1 MVGTPAIPTIDL
13 LPVARG
19 YQDLGTVRGADEGPA
34 RGPIA
39 LLAADVAREPAV
51 WAAYRRGL
59 HDTYAAL
66 GAAHLAPGPGRPR
79 VATTVVLAASADGGV
94 IGGCRLRAGT
104 DIGRYDGIEQVAPC
118 IAATIAAREADG
130 LEEASGSWVVPEAL
144 GLGLG
149 TALLQAVVTLA
160 TDTAARWTIG
170 LANQNNL
177 RPAHRAGF
185 WRSKSNV
192 PSTRENEPGR
202 RHTGGFCGHHC
213 RADAGRGAQ
222 KQVQPSR

>member
-1 MVGTPAIPTIDL
+1 MVGTQAIPVIDL
-13 LPVARG
+13 LPPVARG
-19 YQDLGTVRGADEGPA
+19 YRDLGTVRGADEGPA

-39 LLAADVAREPAV
+39 LLAADVAHEPAV

-66 GAAHLAPGPGRPR
+66 GAAHLAPGPGRPQ

-104 DIGRYDGIEQVAPC
+104 DIGGYDGIEQVAPG
-118 IAATIAAREADG
+118 IAAVIAAREADG

-160 TDTAARWTIG
+160 TDTPARWTIG

-185 WRSKSNV
+185 EVDLRYADLPFPDERYRS
-192 PSTRENEPGR
+192 TLLWID
-202 RHTGGFCGHHC
+202 H
-213 RADAGRGAQ
+213 RAAA
-222 KQVQPSR
+222 

>member
-1 MVGTPAIPTIDL
+1 MTGTPATPTIDP
-13 LPVARG
+13 LPPVVRG

-51 WAAYRRGL
+51 WPAYQRGL

-66 GAAHLAPGPGRPR
+66 GAAHLAPSPDRPG

-104 DIGRYDGIEQVAPC
+104 DIGGYDGIEQVAPG
-118 IAATIAAREADG
+118 IAAVIAAREADG
-130 LEEASGSWVVPEAL
+130 LEEASGSWVIPEAL

-149 TALLQAVVTLA
+149 TALLQAVVTVA
-160 TDTAARWTIG
+160 TGTPARWTIG

-185 WRSKSNV
+185 EVDGRYADLPFPDQRYRS
-192 PSTRENEPGR
+192 TLLWID
-202 RHTGGFCGHHC
+202 H
-213 RADAGRGAQ
+213 RAAA
-222 KQVQPSR
+222 

>member
-1 MVGTPAIPTIDL
+1 MLGSPAIPTIDL
-13 LPVARG
+13 LPAVAHG
-19 YQDLGTVRGADEGPA
+19 YQDLGTVRGSDEGPA
-34 RGPIA
+34 RGPIS

-51 WAAYRRGL
+51 WAAYQRGL

-66 GAAHLAPGPGRPR
+66 GAAHLAPGPDCPR
-79 VATTVVLAASADGGV
+79 IATTVVLAVNADGGV

-104 DIGRYDGIEQVAPC
+104 DIGSYDGIEQVAPG
-118 IAATIAAREADG
+118 IAAVIAARETEG
-130 LEEASGSWVVPEAL
+130 VEEASGSWVVPEAL

-160 TDTAARWTIG
+160 TGSAARWTIG

-185 WRSKSNV
+185 EVDRRYADLPFPDERYRS
-192 PSTRENEPGR
+192 TLIWID
-202 RHTGGFCGHHC
+202 H
-213 RADAGRGAQ
+213 RAAA
-222 KQVQPSR
+222 

>member
-1 MVGTPAIPTIDL
+1 MVGTPAISTIDL
-13 LPVARG
+13 LPPVARG

-66 GAAHLAPGPGRPR
+66 GAAHLAPGPGRPQ

-104 DIGRYDGIEQVAPC
+104 DIGGYDGIEQVAPG
-118 IAATIAAREADG
+118 IAAVIAAREADG

-160 TDTAARWTIG
+160 TVTPARWTIG

-185 WRSKSNV
+185 EVDRRYADLPFPDQRYRS
-192 PSTRENEPGR
+192 TLLWID
-202 RHTGGFCGHHC
+202 H
-213 RADAGRGAQ
+213 RAAA
-222 KQVQPSR
+222 

>member
-1 MVGTPAIPTIDL
+1 MVGTPAIPTIDM
-13 LPVARG
+13 LPTVARG
-19 YQDLGTVRGADEGPA
+19 YQDLGTVRGAEEGPA

-59 HDTYAAL
+59 YDTYAAL
-66 GAAHLAPGPGRPR
+66 DAAHLAPGPGRPR
-79 VATTVVLAASADGGV
+79 VATTVVLAVSADDGV

-104 DIGRYDGIEQVAPC
+104 DIGSYDGIEQVAPG
-118 IAATIAAREADG
+118 IAQAITAREADG
-130 LEEASGSWVVPEAL
+130 LEEASGSWVIPEAL

-149 TALLQAVVTLA
+149 TALLQAVVTVA
-160 TDTAARWTIG
+160 TSTPARWTIG

-185 WRSKSNV
+185 EVDGRYADLPFPDQRYRS
-192 PSTRENEPGR
+192 TLLWID
-202 RHTGGFCGHHC
+202 H
-213 RADAGRGAQ
+213 RAAA
-222 KQVQPSR
+222 

>member
-1 MVGTPAIPTIDL
+1 MLGTPAIPTIDQ
-13 LPVARG
+13 LPAIAHG
-19 YQDLGTVRGADEGPA
+19 YQDLGRLRGSDEGPA
-34 RGPIA
+34 RGPIS

-51 WAAYRRGL
+51 WAAYQRGL
-59 HDTYAAL
+59 HETYAAL
-66 GAAHLAPGPGRPR
+66 GAAHLAPGPDRPR
-79 VATTVVLAASADGGV
+79 IATTVVLAANADGGV

-104 DIGRYDGIEQVAPC
+104 DIGSYDGIEQVAPG
-118 IAATIAAREADG
+118 IAAVIAAREAEG

-160 TDTAARWTIG
+160 TGTAARWTIG

-185 WRSKSNV
+185 EVDHRYADLPFPDERYRS
-192 PSTRENEPGR
+192 TLIWID
-202 RHTGGFCGHHC
+202 H
-213 RADAGRGAQ
+213 RAAA
-222 KQVQPSR
+222 

>member
-1 MVGTPAIPTIDL
+1 MGNRATPTIDP
-13 LPVARG
+13 LPTVTGG
-19 YQDLGTVRGADEGPA
+19 YDDLGTVPGADDGPA
-34 RGPIA
+34 HGPIA

-51 WAAYRRGL
+51 WAAYQRGL

-66 GAAHLAPGPGRPR
+66 GAAHLAPGPAGPR
-79 VATTVVLAASADGGV
+79 VATTVVLARNADGGV

-104 DIGRYDGIEQVAPC
+104 DIGGYDRIEQVAPG
-118 IAATIAAREADG
+118 IAAVIAAREADG
-130 LEEASGSWVVPEAL
+130 LEEASGSWVIPEAL

-160 TDTAARWTIG
+160 TGTPARWTIG

-185 WRSKSNV
+185 EVDGRYADLPFPDERYRS
-192 PSTRENEPGR
+192 TLMWID
-202 RHTGGFCGHHC
+202 H
-213 RADAGRGAQ
+213 RAAA
-222 KQVQPSR
+222 

>member
-1 MVGTPAIPTIDL
+1 MMGTPALPAIDL
-13 LPVARG
+13 LPPVAGG
-19 YQDLGTVRGADEGPA
+19 YQDLGTVPGADEGPA

-39 LLAADVAREPAV
+39 LLAADVARDPAA
-51 WAAYRRGL
+51 WAVYRRGL

-66 GAAHLAPGPGRPR
+66 GAAYLAPGPDRPW
-79 VATTVVLAASADGGV
+79 VATTVVLAVNADGGV

-104 DIGRYDGIEQVAPC
+104 DIGSYDGIEQVAPG
-118 IAATIAAREADG
+118 IAAVIADREADG

-160 TDTAARWTIG
+160 IDTPARWTIG

-185 WRSKSNV
+185 EVDRRYADLPFPDERYRS
-192 PSTRENEPGR
+192 TLLWID
-202 RHTGGFCGHHC
+202 H
-213 RADAGRGAQ
+213 RAAA
-222 KQVQPSR
+222 